1 MYSGN
6 ALESRQSAYTDF
18 GERPGAPSPGQRGV
32 RPGQCMFTRRS
43 LWFQVRQAAFQ
54 SLGPFISTFAN
65 PSRAG
70 LYIREDGTLSIRP
83 PARGVES
90 GFACGSACAGSCAHA
105 APAG

>member
-1 MYSGN
+1 MAYLAFRGWLGSSKPEISHLCPCLVSGLVP
-6 ALESRQSAYTDF
+6 AAGRHC
-18 GERPGAPSPGQRGV
+18 V
-32 RPGQCMFTRRS
+32 

-83 PARGVES
+83 PSQEVES
-90 GFACGSACAGSCAHA
+90 DFASGPPSTHSASSLAG
-105 APAG
+105 